1 MLMNYFEWSQEYYD
15 TAEKIA
21 DIIERLK
28 LRRKSAVL
36 SEKKELDLRITNYK
50 VIYNECMQIAN
61 HLLQRHKGVA

>member
-50 VIYNECMQIAN
+50 VIYNECMQISN